1 MGLLSLVFRFACLKR
16 ILILSG
22 LRNLQMLGS
31 VSERN
36 DSCLLHE
43 SVVLCKYK
51 SWNCIEWLFCALA
64 AYRFR
69 WVHFSWSCHQLTHRI
84 LQLFWLTKLL
94 IMPSKIFH
102 NHPFRF
108 WLLFIYKR
116 WVLFAIKHYDNKN
129 YDGGGGGGGWGWLLS
144 HCMKNLQLPNCSQ
157 NMGTL
162 QKGISLA

>member
-16 ILILSG
+16 ILSG

-51 SWNCIEWLFCALA
+51 NWNRIEWLFCALA

-69 WVHFSWSCHQLTHRI
+69 WVHFSWSCRQLTHRI
-84 LQLFWLTKLL
+84 LQLFWLKKLL

-108 WLLFIYKR
+108 WLLFIYKL